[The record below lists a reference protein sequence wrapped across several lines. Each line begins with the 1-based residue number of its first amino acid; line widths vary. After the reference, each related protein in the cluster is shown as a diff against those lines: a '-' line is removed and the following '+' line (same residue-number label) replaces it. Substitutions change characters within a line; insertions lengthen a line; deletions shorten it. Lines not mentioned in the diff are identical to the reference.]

1 MMTWTRKTVSSCV
14 LRLSFFVV
22 LFGHCISCNEGLKA
36 FKDGD
41 VMLGGLFSL
50 QMGSKFSAKV
60 FAQAEAAVFAID
72 MVNKNSSLL
81 PNVSIGYDIRNYC
94 DSRALAMQ
102 EAYDFKRNSGPVF
115 MCKSNSSMYTKSSS
129 LRGSSSSPSQRLSV
143 LIIPPAPSW

>member
-1 MMTWTRKTVSSCV
+1 MSCSQG
-14 LRLSFFVV
+14 LR
-22 LFGHCISCNEGLKA
+22 A
-36 FKDGD
+36 YKDND
-41 VMLGGLFSL
+41 VMLGDLFSL
-50 QMGSKFSAKV
+50 HMGGEFSAKEFGLHEV
-60 FAQAEAAVFAID
+60 VIFAIE

-81 PNVSIGYDIRNYC
+81 PNVSLGYDIRSYC

-143 LIIPPAPSW
+143 LIIPPAPS

>member
-1 MMTWTRKTVSSCV
+1 MSCSQG
-14 LRLSFFVV
+14 LR
-22 LFGHCISCNEGLKA
+22 A
-36 FKDGD
+36 YKDDD
-41 VMLGGLFSL
+41 VMLGDLFSL
-50 QMGSKFSAKV
+50 HMGGEFSAKE
-60 FAQAEAAVFAID
+60 FGLAVVVIFAIE

-81 PNVSIGYDIRNYC
+81 PNVSLGYDIRSYC

-143 LIIPPAPSW
+143 LIIPPAPS